1 MFASNYF
8 SSTQLSNR
16 YISAGTPS
24 IPSPW
29 RAAFYRPIRLS
40 IPLSFYF
47 HEVLEQLKNEIC
59 TDFHFEKALRFVIQY
74 A

>member
-8 SSTQLSNR
+8 SSKQLSNG
-16 YISAGTPS
+16 YISVGTPS

-29 RAAFYRPIRLS
+29 RAAFYRPIWLS
-40 IPLSFYF
+40 IPLSLYF
-47 HEVLEQLKNEIC
+47 HEVPEQFKNEIY
-59 TDFHFEKALRFVIQY
+59 TDFCFEKALRFVIQC